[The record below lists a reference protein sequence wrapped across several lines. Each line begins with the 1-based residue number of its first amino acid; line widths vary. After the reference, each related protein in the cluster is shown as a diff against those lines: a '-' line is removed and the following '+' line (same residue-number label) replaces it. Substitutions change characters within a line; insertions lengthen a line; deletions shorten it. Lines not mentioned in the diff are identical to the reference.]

1 MAEGA
6 SKQCPFCGERI
17 QADAIKCRYCK
28 EFLETPDG
36 LLKGLHH
43 TTAAPNPPARANQPN
58 TAADPQRGATLS
70 AMPLVVRPSLW
81 TLTRSFVRGAL
92 ILVLAIVLLIT
103 DAVVDWKAMLAGQ
116 TQAAAILPTALAMG
130 AIGLIM
136 IVAAHLG
143 WQILE
148 LRRRY
153 YEISADRIEF
163 ARGVFSRKIDN
174 LDMFRIV
181 DIRLLQ
187 SFWDRLVGVGTVEL
201 TTTDKSDQLMKIGK
215 IHQPKRL
222 YDKIKKAMLSAD
234 RKQRVIHLE

>member
-6 SKQCPFCGERI
+6 TKKCPFCGEQI

-28 EFLETPDG
+28 EFLEKPDG
-36 LLKGLHH
+36 LPISRHQTG
-43 TTAAPNPPARANQPN
+43 AAPDAAASANEPN
-58 TAADPQRGATLS
+58 AAASGQNGATVPDE
-70 AMPLVVRPSLW
+70 PLVVRPSLW
-81 TLTRSFVRGAL
+81 TLTRSFVRCVAVV
-92 ILVLAIVLLIT
+92 VLAIVLLIV
-103 DAVVDWKAMLAGQ
+103 DAVIDWEAMLAGQ
-116 TQAAAILPTALAMG
+116 TQAAAILPTALALV
-130 AIGLIM
+130 AIGLM
-136 IVAAHLG
+136 IIAAANLA
-143 WQILE
+143 WRIIE
-148 LRRRY
+148 LRRRQ

-201 TTTDKSDQLMKIGK
+201 TTTDKSDRLVKIGK